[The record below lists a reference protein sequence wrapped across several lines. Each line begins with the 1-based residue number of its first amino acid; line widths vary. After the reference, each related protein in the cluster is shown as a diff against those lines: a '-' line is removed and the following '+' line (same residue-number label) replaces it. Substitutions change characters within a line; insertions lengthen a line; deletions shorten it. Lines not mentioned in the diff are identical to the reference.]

1 MPLSYAETRNI
12 VFLKTPV
19 RGRSLFT
26 EKKGTMKAIRIHNY
40 GGPDVL
46 KYEDAPRPE
55 PQADEVLVQG
65 DDHFLCPRRARVS
78 SRRLAIRL
86 LIL

>member
-19 RGRSLFT
+19 RGRSLFA

-46 KYEDAPRPE
+46 KYEDA
-55 PQADEVLVQG
+55 ASG
-65 DDHFLCPRRARVS
+65 AT
-78 SRRLAIRL
+78 SR
-86 LIL
+86 